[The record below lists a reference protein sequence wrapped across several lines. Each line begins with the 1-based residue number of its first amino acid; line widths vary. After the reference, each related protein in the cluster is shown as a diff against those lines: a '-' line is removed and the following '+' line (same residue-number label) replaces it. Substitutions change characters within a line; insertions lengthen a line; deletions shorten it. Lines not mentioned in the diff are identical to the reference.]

1 MWPGAAAAARS
12 TACSPCTTGRRTSTG
27 TRCRSGSLS
36 SGTSAAATT
45 SSARTKAHL
54 TRPLPKSSC
63 APGGASRS
71 GRITPSSSTATLKK
85 SCSWRSTSAAQTA
98 RCRRTINFTAST
110 AGQIVL
116 CSAWGATRAGRSFI
130 SSTGTS
136 GSCASTATRR
146 PRPRASHCRNRQG
159 WTRPSRLPTG

>member
-1 MWPGAAAAARS
+1 MWPGAAAATRS
-12 TACSPCTTGRRTSTG
+12 TACSPCTTGRRRSTG
-27 TRCRSGSLS
+27 PRCRSSLPS

-45 SSARTKAHL
+45 SSARRKVRS

-63 APGGASRS
+63 APGGANRS
-71 GRITPSSSTATLKK
+71 GRTTPSSSTATLRK
-85 SCSWRSTSAAQTA
+85 SCSWRSTSAVRTA

-130 SSTGTS
+130 SSTGTF

-146 PRPRASHCRNRQG
+146 PRPRASRCRNRRG
-159 WTRPSRLPTG
+159 WTRPSPLPTG